1 MKKTENY
8 AMPYPEQD
16 DYFNVEDFQD
26 MMVSVDDL
34 MKKLS
39 DSGAQIS
46 SDAEHLYNQ
55 TKAQMDNIQKRM
67 NAFTAL
73 RDGSTTGDA
82 ELKDIR
88 VAYDGKEYGNAG
100 EAVREQ
106 ASDIHKALF
115 GAGASIWSK
124 AKSESKKY
132 VVETKGICIL
142 NERFTAAG
150 VVTKI
155 SRGTFAE
162 NESTLNLD
170 RECSAYIVEFEKNPG
185 TVYMPSAETI
195 KIVSTTK
202 IIFEANGNA
211 RCWVPVEKGQYLAVD
226 STATAYTSESNHV
239 PYMLYDQA
247 NETLECRGFGSAGSI
262 EPVDPYSLALEYKL
276 EYDMDDTG
284 LVKQID
290 ANREAAASL
299 KEDIFNIVTISDNKN
314 LVNWKS
320 VKLATYLQ
328 TNGIETSNEN
338 HWCTDFFE
346 VEPNT
351 TYCLGMTAP
360 LGDAYWANCCQY
372 DSNKT
377 FISGTNVSNGNI
389 VTTNANTKYIRFGR
403 RYENASGSGSVA
415 GITVDNYLT
424 ADYVINK
431 SQFQKGTVPTKIID
445 DLLNPYIK
453 VTADNISEEA
463 LAEIRNRISN
473 NYWYKDKYILTY
485 GDSVVEQKKWQDY
498 VKNYFGCTAVYNN
511 GIGGTCVANDRKTA
525 TLWNGQVINGWMCG
539 DDRIDLARRNYTLT
553 QAVIL
558 LGGHNDFASNIPLGD
573 LETLDDTKFKSAYAL
588 MIKKMIGIFPNAK
601 IFALTPANSRLSKN
615 ATNRDTECKNSL
627 GLTMSDYANAVKEV
641 CAVYGIPCIDIFGE
655 SGMSVLNG
663 SEFVTDIVH
672 PNDLGGKRIANVVI
686 NGLKR
691 FEPIDL

>member
-1 MKKTENY
+1 MADTFK
-8 AMPYPEQD
+8 
-16 DYFNVEDFQD
+16 
-26 MMVSVDDL
+26 
-34 MKKLS
+34 
-39 DSGAQIS
+39 GI
-46 SDAEHLYNQ
+46 
-55 TKAQMDNIQKRM
+55 I
-67 NAFTAL
+67 TA
-73 RDGSTTGDA
+73 
-82 ELKDIR
+82 
-88 VAYDGKEYGNAG
+88 DGKKRQLPYRSVLETPI
-100 EAVREQ
+100 
-106 ASDIHKALF
+106 SDETL
-115 GAGASIWSK
+115 SIQGGFAD
-124 AKSESKKY
+124 AKVVGDKFKK
-132 VVETKGICIL
+132 V
-142 NERFTAAG
+142 N
-150 VVTKI
+150 
-155 SRGTFAE
+155 
-162 NESTLNLD
+162 
-170 RECSAYIVEFEKNPG
+170 
-185 TVYMPSAETI
+185 AET
-195 KIVSTTK
+195 
-202 IIFEANGNA
+202 
-211 RCWVPVEKGQYLAVD
+211 D
-226 STATAYTSESNHV
+226 
-239 PYMLYDQA
+239 
-247 NETLECRGFGSAGSI
+247 
-262 EPVDPYSLALEYKL
+262 
-276 EYDMDDTG
+276 
-284 LVKQID
+284 
-290 ANREAAASL
+290 SL
-299 KEDIFNIVTISDNKN
+299 KEDISNIVIISDNKN
-314 LVNWKS
+314 LVDWKS

-328 TNGIETSNEN
+328 TNGTETSNEN

-351 TYCLGMTAP
+351 TYCLGMTAT
-360 LGDAYWANCCQY
+360 LRYVYWANCCQY

-403 RYENASGSGSVA
+403 RYENASGSGFAA

-445 DLLNPYIK
+445 DLLNPCVK
-453 VTADNISEEA
+453 VTVDNISEET
-463 LAEIRNRISN
+463 LTEIRDRISN
-473 NYWYKDKYILTY
+473 NYWYKNKYILTY

-511 GIGGTCVANDRKTA
+511 GIGGTCVANDGKTA

-539 DDRIDLARRNYTLT
+539 DDRIDLARRNFTLT

-558 LGGHNDFASNIPLGD
+558 LGGHNDFASSIPLGD

-691 FEPIDL
+691 FEPIDLYSTKERAFRYY

>member
-1 MKKTENY
+1 MADTFK
-8 AMPYPEQD
+8 
-16 DYFNVEDFQD
+16 
-26 MMVSVDDL
+26 
-34 MKKLS
+34 
-39 DSGAQIS
+39 GI
-46 SDAEHLYNQ
+46 
-55 TKAQMDNIQKRM
+55 I
-67 NAFTAL
+67 TA
-73 RDGSTTGDA
+73 
-82 ELKDIR
+82 
-88 VAYDGKEYGNAG
+88 DGKKRQLPYS
-100 EAVREQ
+100 AVWETPV
-106 ASDIHKALF
+106 SDKTLSIQGGFADAKAVGDKF
-115 GAGASIWSK
+115 K
-124 AKSESKKY
+124 EVK
-132 VVETKGICIL
+132 
-142 NERFTAAG
+142 
-150 VVTKI
+150 
-155 SRGTFAE
+155 
-162 NESTLNLD
+162 
-170 RECSAYIVEFEKNPG
+170 
-185 TVYMPSAETI
+185 AET
-195 KIVSTTK
+195 
-202 IIFEANGNA
+202 
-211 RCWVPVEKGQYLAVD
+211 D
-226 STATAYTSESNHV
+226 
-239 PYMLYDQA
+239 
-247 NETLECRGFGSAGSI
+247 
-262 EPVDPYSLALEYKL
+262 
-276 EYDMDDTG
+276 
-284 LVKQID
+284 
-290 ANREAAASL
+290 SL
-299 KEDIFNIVTISDNKN
+299 KEDIFNIVTKSDNKN
-314 LVNWKS
+314 LVDWKS
-320 VKLATYLQ
+320 VKLATYLE
-328 TNGIETSNEN
+328 TNGTETPNEN

-351 TYCLGMTAP
+351 TYCLGMTAT
-360 LGDAYWANCCQY
+360 LDYVYWANCCQY

-463 LAEIRNRISN
+463 LTEIGNRISN
-473 NYWYKDKYILTY
+473 DYWYKDKYILTY

-511 GIGGTCVANDRKTA
+511 GIGGTCVANDGKTV